1 MPRLLAVVA
10 LVAVAACKPSVPAE
24 LTYQLRFAAEDV
36 VPGLELQRDG
46 VSVGRVSAA
55 GTLEFKTP
63 SAVWPTKLQLM
74 ALLPTPCGPLSAPL
88 VLDVAA
94 YMDDDASIAER
105 MKSEKR
111 LHLTAKLPPVG
122 RTTLLVDQG
131 DQPLMVGEVVI
142 APAPRTALFQK
153 PGCAPTAPVK
163 VGGEIIGTWRATQP
177 VTFVSVP
184 ATCHKLT
191 TLSFGDAVGGVA
203 PTIFQQRVRG
213 FDVAPDFF
221 LTPAPSSVAARGA
234 KARYLRELVATACPA
249 DPPPAEIA
257 RQALEHGGCLQAVVS
272 LKRAV
277 AWNDEDLES
286 TAQLVR
292 CLAES
297 FSVREATE
305 LANATVKAK
314 PEARGPLQEA
324 LVKAGHPEVALEP

>member
-1 MPRLLAVVA
+1 MRLPVVVA
-10 LVAVAACKPSVPAE
+10 LVACAACKPSVPAE

-55 GTLEFKTP
+55 GTVEFKTP
-63 SAVWPTKLQLM
+63 SAVRPTKLQLM

-88 VLDVAA
+88 GLDVAA
-94 YMDDDASIAER
+94 HMDDDASIAER

-111 LHLTAKLPPVG
+111 LNLSARLPPVG

-131 DQPLMVGEVVI
+131 DQPLMVGEAVI

-191 TLSFGDAVGGVA
+191 TLSFGDAAAGGVA

-234 KARYLRELVATACPA
+234 KARYLRELVATPCPA

-257 RQALEHGGCLQAVVS
+257 RKALEQGGCLQAVVS

-297 FSVREATE
+297 FSAREATE

-314 PEARGPLQEA
+314 PEARASLLEA
-324 LVKAGHPEVALEP
+324 LVKAGHPEVSLEP

>member
-1 MPRLLAVVA
+1 MPRLLALVV

-63 SAVWPTKLQLM
+63 SAVRPTKLQLM

-131 DQPLMVGEVVI
+131 DQPLMVGEAVI

-286 TAQLVR
+286 TTQLVR